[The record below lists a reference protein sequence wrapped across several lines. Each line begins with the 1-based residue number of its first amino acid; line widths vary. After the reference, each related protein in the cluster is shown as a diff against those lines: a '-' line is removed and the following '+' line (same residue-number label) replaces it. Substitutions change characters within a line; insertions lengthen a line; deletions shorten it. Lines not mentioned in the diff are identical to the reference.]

1 MANLLSARRARRN
14 TKIFKTA
21 IYVLVSA
28 ILIFAAAAE
37 GAEQFYYSVHFSSFK
52 NLENANRQVNSLQE
66 KGKMVFWMKTD
77 VPGKGLYYRVYLGRY
92 DRRED
97 AVAFWE
103 KLNKI
108 GAVGY
113 FGIHRFN
120 EKGER
125 QNKISSAKIS
135 APATPAKP
143 HKELTSLIPPAK
155 SRFVDNMDG
164 TVTDTTTNLM
174 WIKNGWRLDF
184 FSAVTWDEA
193 NKKSEKFKLGGYGN
207 WRLPTKE
214 EWRSIIDSNKK
225 NPALVEPNPFVNIIG
240 HLPYWTQTEFTYS
253 RELTKSKKGPLDTYT
268 VMLYSGTINHQKKSQ
283 RAFILPVRS
292 LN

>member
-1 MANLLSARRARRN
+1 MANLLSPRRARRN

-21 IYVLVSA
+21 IYVLLSA
-28 ILIFAAAAE
+28 IFIFAAAE

-66 KGKMVFWMKTD
+66 KGKMVFWTKTD

-92 DRRED
+92 YKRED

-113 FGIHRFN
+113 FGIHRFT
-120 EKGER
+120 EKGEL

-135 APATPAKP
+135 ALAKP
-143 HKELTSLIPPAK
+143 HIERASQIPPAK
-155 SRFVDNMDG
+155 GRFVDNMDG

-184 FSAVTWDEA
+184 FSAATWAEA
-193 NKKSEKFKLGGYGN
+193 NKKLEKFKIGGYGN

-214 EWRSIIDSNKK
+214 EWRNIIDNDKK
-225 NPALVEPNPFVNIIG
+225 NPALIEPNPFVNIIA
-240 HLPYWTQTEFTYS
+240 HMPYWTQTEFTYS
-253 RELTKSKKGPLDTYT
+253 LEHTKSKKGLLDTYT
-268 VMLYSGTINHQKKSQ
+268 VLLYSGTINHQKKSQ
-283 RAFILPVRS
+283 KAFVLPVRS

>member
-1 MANLLSARRARRN
+1 MANLFSPRRARRN
-14 TKIFKTA
+14 TKIFNTA
-21 IYVLVSA
+21 IFALVA
-28 ILIFAAAAE
+28 TALIFAAAAD
-37 GAEQFYYSVHFSSFK
+37 GAQQYYYSIHFSSFK

-66 KGKMVFWMKTD
+66 KGKMVFWKKTD

-92 DRRED
+92 DKIDD

-120 EKGER
+120 EKGEL

-135 APATPAKP
+135 APAKP
-143 HKELTSLIPPAK
+143 QAELTSQIPPVI
-155 SRFVDNMDG
+155 SRFADNMDG

-184 FSAVTWDEA
+184 FSAATWAEA
-193 NKKSEKFKLGGYGN
+193 NNKCKKFNLGGYSD

-225 NPALVEPNPFVNIIG
+225 NPALVEPNPFENIIG
-240 HLPYWTQTEFTYS
+240 HMPYWTQTEFTYS
-253 RELTKSKKGPLDTYT
+253 SKHTKSKKGPLDTYT
-268 VMLYSGTINHQKKSQ
+268 VLLYSGTINHQKKSE

>member
-1 MANLLSARRARRN
+1 MANLFSTRRN

-21 IYVLVSA
+21 IFVLVSA
-28 ILIFAAAAE
+28 ALIFAAAAD
-37 GAEQFYYSVHFSSFK
+37 GAEQYYYSIHFSSFK

-66 KGKMVFWMKTD
+66 KDKMVFWKKTD
-77 VPGKGLYYRVYLGRY
+77 VPGKGLYYRVHLGRY
-92 DRRED
+92 DQRDD

-120 EKGER
+120 EKGEL

-135 APATPAKP
+135 APAKP
-143 HKELTSLIPPAK
+143 HTKRASQIPPDR

-184 FSAVTWDEA
+184 FSAATWAEA
-193 NKKSEKFKLGGYGN
+193 NKKCEKFKLGGYSD
-207 WRLPTKE
+207 WRLPTKK
-214 EWRSIIDSNKK
+214 EWRSIIDADKK

-240 HLPYWTQTEFTYS
+240 HMPYWTQTEFTYS
-253 RELTKSKKGPLDTYT
+253 LKHTKSKKGPLDTYT

-283 RAFILPVRS
+283 RAFILPIRS

>member
-1 MANLLSARRARRN
+1 MANLLSPRRALRN

-21 IYVLVSA
+21 FYVLVSA
-28 ILIFAAAAE
+28 IFIFAAAAE
-37 GAEQFYYSVHFSSFK
+37 GAEQFYYSIHFASFK

-92 DRRED
+92 DRRGD

-120 EKGER
+120 EKGEF

-135 APATPAKP
+135 APAKP
-143 HKELTSLIPPAK
+143 HAERAPQIPPAK
-155 SRFVDNMDG
+155 SRFIDNMDG
-164 TVTDTTTNLM
+164 TVTDKTTNLM

-184 FSAVTWDEA
+184 FSAATWAEA
-193 NKKSEKFKLGGYGN
+193 NKKCEKFKLGGYGN

-214 EWRSIIDSNKK
+214 EWRSIIDDDKK

-240 HLPYWTQTEFTYS
+240 HMPYWTQTEFTYS
-253 RELTKSKKGPLDTYT
+253 REHTKSKKGPLDTYT
-268 VMLYSGTINHQKKSQ
+268 VLLYSGTINHQKKSQ
-283 RAFILPVRS
+283 RAFVLPVRS

>member
-1 MANLLSARRARRN
+1 MTNLFSPRRARRN

-21 IYVLVSA
+21 VFALVWA
-28 ILIFAAAAE
+28 ALIFAAAAD
-37 GAEQFYYSVHFSSFK
+37 GAEQYFYSIHFSSFK

-66 KGKMVFWMKTD
+66 KGKMVFWTETD

-92 DRRED
+92 DKRDD
-97 AVAFWE
+97 AVAFWK
-103 KLNKI
+103 KLNEI
-108 GAVGY
+108 GTVGY

-120 EKGER
+120 EKGEL
-125 QNKISSAKIS
+125 QSKTSSAKSS
-135 APATPAKP
+135 APAKP
-143 HKELTSLIPPAK
+143 RADRAPQIPPAK

-184 FSAVTWDEA
+184 FSAATWAEA
-193 NKKSEKFKLGGYGN
+193 NKKCEKFELGGHSD

-214 EWRSIIDSNKK
+214 EWRTIIDTNMK
-225 NPALVEPNPFVNIIG
+225 NPALVEPNPFENIIG
-240 HLPYWTQTEFTYS
+240 HMPYWTQTEFTYG
-253 RELTKSKKGPLDTYT
+253 LKHTKSKKGPLDTYT
-268 VMLYSGTINHQKKSQ
+268 VMLYSGTINHQKKNQ
-283 RAFILPVRS
+283 RAFVLPIRS

>member
-1 MANLLSARRARRN
+1 MANLISPRRGRKN
-14 TKIFKTA
+14 IKIFKTA
-21 IYVLVSA
+21 VFTLVWA
-28 ILIFAAAAE
+28 VLIFAAAAD
-37 GAEQFYYSVHFSSFK
+37 GAEQYYYSIHFASFK

-66 KGKMVFWMKTD
+66 KGKMVFWKETD
-77 VPGKGLYYRVYLGRY
+77 IPGKGLYYRVYLGRY
-92 DRRED
+92 DNRDD

-120 EKGER
+120 EKNEL
-125 QNKISSAKIS
+125 QNRISPARIS
-135 APATPAKP
+135 VPAKP
-143 HKELTSLIPPAK
+143 HAERVSQIPPVK

-164 TVTDTTTNLM
+164 TVTDTTTSLM

-184 FSAVTWDEA
+184 ISATTWDEA
-193 NKKSEKFKLGGYGN
+193 NNKCEKFKLGGFSD

-214 EWRSIIDSNKK
+214 EWSSIIDTNQK
-225 NPALVEPNPFVNIIG
+225 NPALVEPNPFENIIG
-240 HLPYWTQTEFTYS
+240 HMPYWTQTEFAYS
-253 RELTKSKKGPLDTYT
+253 LKHTKSKKGPLDTYT

-283 RAFILPVRS
+283 IAFVLPVRS

>member
-1 MANLLSARRARRN
+1 MANLFSTRRN

-21 IYVLVSA
+21 LIGFVSA
-28 ILIFAAAAE
+28 ALIFAAAAD
-37 GAEQFYYSVHFSSFK
+37 GAQQFYYSIHFSSFK
-52 NLENANRQVNSLQE
+52 NLKNANRQVNSLQE
-66 KGKMVFWMKTD
+66 KGKMVFWKKTD

-92 DRRED
+92 DNRDD
-97 AVAFWE
+97 AVAFWK

-113 FGIHRFN
+113 FGIHRFK
-120 EKGER
+120 EKGEP
-125 QNKISSAKIS
+125 QNKISSARIS
-135 APATPAKP
+135 APAKP
-143 HKELTSLIPPAK
+143 QAARASQIPPAI

-184 FSAVTWDEA
+184 FSAATWAEA
-193 NKKSEKFKLGGYGN
+193 NNKCEKFKLGGYRN

-214 EWRSIIDSNKK
+214 EWRSIMDTNKK

-240 HLPYWTQTEFTYS
+240 HMPYWTQTEFTYS
-253 RELTKSKKGPLDTYT
+253 RKHTKSKKGPLDTYT
-268 VMLYSGTINHQKKSQ
+268 VLLYSGTINHQKKSQ
-283 RAFILPVRS
+283 RAFVLPVRS

>member
-1 MANLLSARRARRN
+1 MANLFSPRRARRN
-14 TKIFKTA
+14 TKIFNTA
-21 IYVLVSA
+21 IFALVA
-28 ILIFAAAAE
+28 TALIFAA
-37 GAEQFYYSVHFSSFK
+37 GADGAQQYYYSIHFSSFK

-66 KGKMVFWMKTD
+66 KGKMVFWKKTD

-92 DRRED
+92 DKIDD

-120 EKGER
+120 EKGEL

-135 APATPAKP
+135 APAKP
-143 HKELTSLIPPAK
+143 QAERASQIPPVI

-184 FSAVTWDEA
+184 FSAATWAEA
-193 NKKSEKFKLGGYGN
+193 NNKCEKFKLGGYSD

-225 NPALVEPNPFVNIIG
+225 NPALVEPNPFENIIG
-240 HLPYWTQTEFTYS
+240 HMPYWTQTEFTYS
-253 RELTKSKKGPLDTYT
+253 SKHTKSKKGPLDTYT
-268 VMLYSGTINHQKKSQ
+268 VLLYSGTINHQKKSE

>member
-1 MANLLSARRARRN
+1 MLK
-14 TKIFKTA
+14 KIFLKGLILRA
-21 IYVLVSA
+21 MIF
-28 ILIFAAAAE
+28 ILIPAIFLCTDAGY
-37 GAEQFYYSVHFSSFK
+37 GAEQYFYSIHFPSFK

-66 KGKMVFWMKTD
+66 KGKMVFWKETD
-77 VPGKGLYYRVYLGRY
+77 IPGKGLYYRVYLGRY
-92 DRRED
+92 DKRDD

-103 KLNKI
+103 RLNKI
-108 GAVGY
+108 GAVDY

-120 EKGER
+120 EKGEL

-135 APATPAKP
+135 TPAKP
-143 HKELTSLIPPAK
+143 HAERAPQIPSAN

-184 FSAVTWDEA
+184 FSAATWSEA
-193 NKKSEKFKLGGYGN
+193 NKKCGKFKLGGYKD

-214 EWRSIIDSNKK
+214 EWRSIIDTSRQ
-225 NPALVEPNPFVNIIG
+225 NPALIEPNPFVNIIG
-240 HLPYWTQTEFTYS
+240 HMPYWTQTEFTYS
-253 RELTKSKKGPLDTYT
+253 LKHTKSKKGPLDTYT

-283 RAFILPVRS
+283 RAFVLPVRS

>member
-1 MANLLSARRARRN
+1 MANLFPPRRARKN
-14 TKIFKTA
+14 SKIFKNA
-21 IYVLVSA
+21 IFALVSA
-28 ILIFAAAAE
+28 ALIFAAAAD
-37 GAEQFYYSVHFSSFK
+37 GAQQYFYSVHYSSFK

-66 KGKMVFWMKTD
+66 KGKMVFWKKTD

-92 DRRED
+92 DKRDD

-120 EKGER
+120 EKGEL

-135 APATPAKP
+135 APAKP
-143 HKELTSLIPPAK
+143 HTELTSQIPPGK

-184 FSAVTWDEA
+184 FSAATWAEA
-193 NKKSEKFKLGGYGN
+193 NKKCEKFNLGGYSD
-207 WRLPTKE
+207 WRLPTKK
-214 EWRSIIDSNKK
+214 EWRSIIDTSKK

-240 HLPYWTQTEFTYS
+240 HMPYWTQTEFTYS
-253 RELTKSKKGPLDTYT
+253 RMHTKSKKGPLDTYT
-268 VMLYSGTINHQKKSQ
+268 VLLYSGAVNHQKKSQ

>member
-1 MANLLSARRARRN
+1 MANLFSPQRARKN

-21 IYVLVSA
+21 VFALVWA
-28 ILIFAAAAE
+28 VLIFAAAAD
-37 GAEQFYYSVHFSSFK
+37 GAQQYYYSIHFSSFK

-66 KGKMVFWMKTD
+66 KGKMVFWKKTD

-92 DRRED
+92 DKIDD

-120 EKGER
+120 EKGEL

-135 APATPAKP
+135 APAKP
-143 HKELTSLIPPAK
+143 QAELTSQIPPVI
-155 SRFVDNMDG
+155 SRFADNMDG

-184 FSAVTWDEA
+184 FSAATWAEA
-193 NKKSEKFKLGGYGN
+193 NNKCKKFNLGGYSD

-225 NPALVEPNPFVNIIG
+225 NPALVEPNPFENIIG
-240 HLPYWTQTEFTYS
+240 HMPYWTQTEFTYS
-253 RELTKSKKGPLDTYT
+253 LKHTKSKKGPLDTYT
-268 VMLYSGTINHQKKSQ
+268 VLLYSGSINHQKKSEI
-283 RAFILPVRS
+283 AFILPVRS